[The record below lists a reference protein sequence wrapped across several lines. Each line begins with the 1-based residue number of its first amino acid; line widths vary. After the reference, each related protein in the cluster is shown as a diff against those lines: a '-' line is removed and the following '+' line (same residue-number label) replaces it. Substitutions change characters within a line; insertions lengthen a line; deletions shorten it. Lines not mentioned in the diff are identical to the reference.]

1 MLFLLSL
8 FTALKYS
15 KNKILNE
22 QCNYAAEFFNNLN
35 LVHKYSK
42 ILRILFAAENEKLV
56 FMIVGE
62 HIEQP

>member
-1 MLFLLSL
+1 MIGLGSD
-8 FTALKYS
+8 
-15 KNKILNE
+15 KNKDI
-22 QCNYAAEFFNNLN
+22 FSINNLN